1 MTRPHILG
9 RIDDPF
15 SQAGSSAVTYDA
27 ERVRAWLGR
36 QKNMGLIL
44 SILAVYAAI
53 CVAAYFGNRQFMYFP
68 DPARIAPEEAGL
80 DGVEE
85 VEISA
90 TDGTM
95 LVAWQAPAKEGK
107 PTILYFHGN
116 GANAADRAPRIAA
129 MGQDGFGVLYLNN
142 RGYGGSAGRPTEEN
156 NVADAIVAY
165 DYLVERGISPEQ
177 IVVYGESLGSGQA
190 IRLAATRRVAAIV
203 LESPLTS
210 TVDVAQTTYF
220 WLPLRLLI
228 TDQYDNERNIRS
240 VTAPVIVL
248 HGEQDRV
255 IPVEMGRRVYR
266 AANEPK
272 KIGLFPNGGHVDLF
286 DYGAWEKVRA
296 FLASLTAAGHS
307 GN

>member
-116 GANAADRAPRIAA
+116 GANAVDRAPRIAA
-129 MGQDGFGVLYLNN
+129 MGQDGLRQRGGWPRSCWNRPSHQRSMWPRRRTFGCRFAFSL
-142 RGYGGSAGRPTEEN
+142 RISTTTSATFA
-156 NVADAIVAY
+156 V
-165 DYLVERGISPEQ
+165 
-177 IVVYGESLGSGQA
+177 
-190 IRLAATRRVAAIV
+190 
-203 LESPLTS
+203 
-210 TVDVAQTTYF
+210 
-220 WLPLRLLI
+220 
-228 TDQYDNERNIRS
+228 
-240 VTAPVIVL
+240 
-248 HGEQDRV
+248 
-255 IPVEMGRRVYR
+255 
-266 AANEPK
+266 
-272 KIGLFPNGGHVDLF
+272 
-286 DYGAWEKVRA
+286 
-296 FLASLTAAGHS
+296 
-307 GN
+307 